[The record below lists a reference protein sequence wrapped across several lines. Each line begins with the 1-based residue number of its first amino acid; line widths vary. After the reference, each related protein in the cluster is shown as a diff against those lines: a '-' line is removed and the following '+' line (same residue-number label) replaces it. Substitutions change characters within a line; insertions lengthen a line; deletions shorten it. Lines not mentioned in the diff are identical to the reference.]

1 MSSCSIDDLLRCH
14 PSDDPAVIEAIVTEY
29 RAPVY
34 RLACALLDDPAE
46 ADDATQETFIAA
58 ALHIERYQ
66 PGTNFRAWLLT
77 ITANACKGRL
87 RKRKVRRNLENLLSG
102 LHLLQDPPPDPESA
116 ALHHERGAQL
126 WQAVGELDE
135 KYRLVLVLRLV
146 QELPVSEIAQVLGI
160 NEKTIYTR
168 LYEATRKLRRRLAVP
183 QNANGAGQ
191 ERIP

>member
-14 PSDDPAVIEAIVTEY
+14 PGDDPAVIEAIVTEY

-87 RKRKVRRNLENLLSG
+87 RKRKVRQGLQNTLIA
-102 LHLLQDPPPDPESA
+102 LHLLRSRPASPEQSA
-116 ALHHERGAQL
+116 IQNEASRLL
-126 WQAVGELDE
+126 WQAVDALDE
-135 KYRLVLVLRLV
+135 KHRLPLILRD
-146 QELPVSEIAQVLGI
+146 G
-160 NEKTIYTR
+160 
-168 LYEATRKLRRRLAVP
+168 RRRP
-183 QNANGAGQ
+183 RREGSG
-191 ERIP
+191 